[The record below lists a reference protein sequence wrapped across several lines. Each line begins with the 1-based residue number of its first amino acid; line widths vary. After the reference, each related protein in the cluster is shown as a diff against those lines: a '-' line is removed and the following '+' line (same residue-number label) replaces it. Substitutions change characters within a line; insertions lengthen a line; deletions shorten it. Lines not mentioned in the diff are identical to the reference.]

1 METSEG
7 GFGESE
13 SIEIPFDTASLDK
26 MSPRQQL
33 SRKLSFAREEQGW
46 VHSLN
51 SAPRIDMCKMSVFKR
66 FLTLLTAFQN

>member
-1 METSEG
+1 METSGG

-33 SRKLSFAREEQGW
+33 SRKLSFAREEQG
-46 VHSLN
+46 
-51 SAPRIDMCKMSVFKR
+51 
-66 FLTLLTAFQN
+66 